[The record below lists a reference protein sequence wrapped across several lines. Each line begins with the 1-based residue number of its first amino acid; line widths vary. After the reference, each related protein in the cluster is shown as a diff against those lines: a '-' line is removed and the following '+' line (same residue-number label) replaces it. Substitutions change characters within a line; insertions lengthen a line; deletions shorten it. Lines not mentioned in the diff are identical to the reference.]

1 VSVAAFVSFTYRC
14 VALPTFASILTIGVK
29 TASRSSYMYTFWFL
43 SICTLRLAVTPLIH
57 RRRTRSK
64 RRLEAFNQIGTPVFR
79 MVRSRR
85 RPKSSRMTI
94 DAVVMTARFRLPH
107 RIISSVLVSPKS
119 KHCITDQVRDWSC
132 VRTMVRVSLTPLL
145 LYKNITPAKF
155 LKNFIRLVK
164 LLHLTRGIIP
174 PDRFQK

>member
-132 VRTMVRVSLTPLL
+132 VRTRAVAPL
-145 LYKNITPAKF
+145 AS
-155 LKNFIRLVK
+155 R
-164 LLHLTRGIIP
+164 
-174 PDRFQK
+174 RFPRQRSQAHKSTVFWPQDPHYLPQTHK